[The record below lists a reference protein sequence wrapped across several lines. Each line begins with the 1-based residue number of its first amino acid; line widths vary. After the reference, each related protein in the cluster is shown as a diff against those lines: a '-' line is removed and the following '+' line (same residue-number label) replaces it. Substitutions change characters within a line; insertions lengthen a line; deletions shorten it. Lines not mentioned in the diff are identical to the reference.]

1 MLAVT
6 LVDFVKIIDIP
17 SGLYLFNN
25 ELIKY
30 LTKDK
35 KERYVCEYVKSD
47 CIFGIYIYEL
57 P

>member
-6 LVDFVKIIDIP
+6 LVDFVKIIGIP

-35 KERYVCEYVKSD
+35 KERY
-47 CIFGIYIYEL
+47 L
-57 P
+57 NM